1 MLQNHTASKA
11 ILFFCFLVLPLS
23 HSYSQKVFRSTLTG
37 DMSFYAGIG
46 ASKLQGDLGGYVK
59 EKPLYT
65 DAHPTFSL
73 GFRYISPV
81 GYGFAISIAQN
92 SFSGNDSTTHNDGR
106 TKIPMNYQSSEWEI
120 NTQFE
125 YSIIGGGY
133 FENYLPH
140 RLYVISGAGM
150 AFSNSK
156 VLNYRPTDKVKE
168 FVIAPSIFAG
178 IGYHYRI
185 TDVWGLGVEFRGT
198 YFLSDQ
204 IDGIHIPKWSKNN
217 DYSNE
222 IKFTVSFHIPEW
234 TGVQRCNC
242 STLH

>member
-1 MLQNHTASKA
+1 MTTRA
-11 ILFFCFLVLPLS
+11 
-23 HSYSQKVFRSTLTG
+23 G
-37 DMSFYAGIG
+37 DVSFYTGIG

-73 GFRYISPV
+73 GFRYSSPV
-81 GYGFAISIAQN
+81 GYGFAVSIAQN
-92 SFSGNDSTTHNDGR
+92 SFSGNDTITHNDGR
-106 TKIPMNYQSSEWEI
+106 TRIPMRYQSSEWEI

-125 YSIIGGGY
+125 YSIVGGNF
-133 FENYLPH
+133 FETYIPH
-140 RLYVISGAGM
+140 RLYIISGAGV

-168 FVIAPSIFAG
+168 FVVAPTIFAG

-185 TDVWGLGVEFRGT
+185 TDVWGVGLEFKGT

-222 IKFTVSFHIPEW
+222 IKLTVSFHIPEW
-234 TGVQRCNC
+234 TGVRRCNC
-242 STLH
+242 STLR